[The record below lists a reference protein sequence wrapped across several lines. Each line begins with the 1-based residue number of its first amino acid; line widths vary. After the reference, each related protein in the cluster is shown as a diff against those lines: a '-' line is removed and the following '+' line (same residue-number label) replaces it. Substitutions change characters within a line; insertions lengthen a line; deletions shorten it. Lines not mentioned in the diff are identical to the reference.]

1 VPVPARHRQTASV
14 IQPHERLPLPHPER
28 VTGLTR
34 APASPGSPAVHELA
48 GAQPDQPAR
57 DRRTQARADC
67 CGPTSPAC
75 SDMQSRPRMIHRCA
89 RTIRKPHRLF
99 HPERRIRIVK
109 RQAGALQNV
118 TSRWDPRRGTS
129 GSSAQAPAV
138 VTFLGAAC
146 SLGPARGYQTCP
158 VPGARSRRY
167 RTGAAGSLRGGH
179 GIIDRSARSVAL
191 YPDVSSSRPIR
202 ASISSWSL
210 SSTVL
215 DPSVTTVR
223 APACRICSW
232 GFASASANR
241 E

>member
-129 GSSAQAPAV
+129 GSSAEAPAV
-138 VTFLGAAC
+138 ATFPGAAR
-146 SLGPARGYQTCP
+146 SLRPARGIRP
-158 VPGARSRRY
+158 APFRVL
-167 RTGAAGSLRGGH
+167 AAGGTERERPVACAGVTTSSTGVRGAWRCTRMSRPAGPSRP
-179 GIIDRSARSVAL
+179 RSARG
-191 YPDVSSSRPIR
+191 R
-202 ASISSWSL
+202 
-210 SSTVL
+210 
-215 DPSVTTVR
+215 
-223 APACRICSW
+223 
-232 GFASASANR
+232 
-241 E
+241 